1 MSLKETI
8 ETEYKNALKSK
19 DKIKIS
25 TYRLILS
32 SIKDL
37 DILNRSGPNKKETD
51 DEDIKKLLKKMMK
64 QRTESIDIYKKNNR
78 SDLLEI
84 EQNEFNILSSFL
96 PKQMNDE
103 DTKKICEEII
113 SKLGANSI
121 KDMGKVMG
129 ELKKNHADE
138 IDFSKAG
145 ALLKGLLNNQWSIQ
159 KNI

>member
-1 MSLKETI
+1 MSLKVTI

-64 QRTESIDIYKKNNR
+64 QRAESIDIYKKNNR

-96 PKQMNDE
+96 PKQLNNE

-129 ELKKNHADE
+129 ELKKQHSDE

-145 ALLKGLLNNQWSIQ
+145 ALLKQLLN
-159 KNI
+159 K